1 MADRAEP
8 EDLRGRAANATAPVE
23 PARVFVS
30 YASPDAA
37 VASALVESL
46 ERHGIACW
54 IAPRDVK
61 AGALYADAIVRA
73 ISGAK
78 ALVLLLSES
87 AIGSS
92 HVGKEVERASS
103 KKRPI
108 IALRIDNAPLTPA
121 LEYFLSES
129 QWIEAQ
135 SENRDSAYARLV
147 DAIQEPERAAPRINP
162 AVTPPVGTA
171 PAVYSRGLSKRILI
185 AAVLTVVGLAVA
197 ALLAGKFWLGKR
209 IPTEQPKIAATNVVS
224 DKSIAVLPFADLSEK
239 HDQEYFG
246 DGMAAEIL
254 ALLGKL
260 PGVRV
265 VGLRSSSQFKARTDD
280 LRTIGAKL
288 DVAYVVDGSIQRSAD
303 RIRVATELIDTRD
316 GVQRWSDVYD
326 RNLSDVIGV
335 QDQIVSSVA
344 RVLQVGVGEE
354 FGSRVRVRNSA
365 AYDLYL
371 RGLHA
376 LDKQSR
382 SSCEEAAA
390 DFQRALEIDPEFAE
404 ASAGL
409 ATAYWIIGDQV
420 WLPAR
425 EAFEHARQAAEN
437 AIRLNPKLG
446 VAHAA
451 LAEVHLLYDWNWAG
465 ADSEAN
471 LALSLGAGVE
481 GAKAAARVA
490 ATFGRWDRARQL
502 IKSGL
507 AIDPFDPMLH
517 MNLAY
522 VVDLR
527 SGRFAEAAAEAK
539 RTLDLSPEYA
549 SALYFRGVALLL
561 QGHLDE
567 ALATM
572 QHVKVDDSGNEGL
585 AIVYFAL
592 GRKAESD
599 AALQRAIA
607 QDGEEWPYG
616 IATTMSFR
624 HETDKAISWLEHAYA
639 HRDSSM
645 YTIKGEPLFRSI
657 EDDRRYKAILRKM
670 NLPE

>member
-1 MADRAEP
+1 MAEGDGEQKAS
-8 EDLRGRAANATAPVE
+8 DGTAA
-23 PARVFVS
+23 VFIS
-30 YASPDAA
+30 YASQDTA
-37 VASALVESL
+37 VAQRLCAALEAAGL
-46 ERHGIACW
+46 PCW
-54 IAPRDVK
+54 IAPRDVR
-61 AGALYADAIVRA
+61 AGESYAAAIVQA
-73 ISGAK
+73 INSCRM
-78 ALVLLLSES
+78 LVLLLSQA
-87 AIGSS
+87 AIDSP
-92 HVGKEVERASS
+92 HVLREVERASS
-103 KKRPI
+103 KRRSVLSVRMDAARLPP
-108 IALRIDNAPLTPA
+108 D
-121 LEYFLSES
+121 LEYFLSAN
-129 QWIEAQ
+129 QWLDACGRPIEQ
-135 SENRDSAYARLV
+135 IL
-147 DAIQEPERAAPRINP
+147 P
-162 AVTPPVGTA
+162 AVVESVRNREGGMSGQALGASSPVPRSPSGPA
-171 PAVYSRGLSKRILI
+171 PSLGSTKSPLRWRTRAMAI
-185 AAVLTVVGLAVA
+185 ALAVA
-197 ALLAGKFWLGKR
+197 AVVLAYVLANKLWLSKHVAS
-209 IPTEQPKIAATNVVS
+209 EQTKTVATNVVS
-224 DKSIAVLPFADLSEK
+224 DKSIAVLPFTDLSEK

-254 ALLGKL
+254 ALLGKV

-288 DVAYVVDGSIQRSAD
+288 GVAYVVDGSIQRSAD
-303 RIRVATELIDTRD
+303 QIRVAAQLIDTRD

-344 RVLQVGVGEE
+344 KVLQVGVGEE
-354 FGSRVRVRNSA
+354 FGSRVTVRNTA

-382 SSCEEAAA
+382 SDCEEAAA

-409 ATAYWIIGDQV
+409 ATAYWIIGDQL

-451 LAEVHLLYDWNWAG
+451 LAEVHLLYDWDWAG

-527 SGRFAEAAAEAK
+527 SGRFAEAAAETK
-539 RTLDLSPEYA
+539 RTLDLSPEYG
-549 SALYFRGVALLL
+549 SARYYHGVALLL
-561 QGHLDE
+561 QGRLEE

-572 QHVKVDDSGNEGL
+572 QQVKVDDSGPEGL

-607 QDGEEWPYG
+607 QDGDWPYG
-616 IATTMSFR
+616 IATTLAFR
-624 HETDKAISWLEHAYA
+624 HETDKAISWLERAYA
-639 HRDSSM
+639 QRDSDM

-657 EDDRRYKAILRKM
+657 ENDS
-670 NLPE
+670 